1 MKLDNNRGVKMKEII
16 NFYKGLNTLE
26 LMIICTFIVLFVF
39 LIIFSIVLVRK
50 NKALINRISELEEA
64 NKIDEDEPLVENYY
78 QEEDI
83 SNISNIEEVNSPNN
97 NEIFQEEKTDSD
109 GKEIYQKNVLNDI
122 VKQTSPV
129 SITTSSSDPE
139 NKKENYLESV
149 SKSLEE
155 HKETEPIELTNY
167 EQQQEDDAIIS
178 YQELLGSQDKLYN
191 ITDEEEDSPFIEE
204 LKSFRKSL

>member
-1 MKLDNNRGVKMKEII
+1 MKEII

-64 NKIDEDEPLVENYY
+64 NRIDEGEPLVENYY
-78 QEEDI
+78 QEED
-83 SNISNIEEVNSPNN
+83 ISNIEEVNSPNN

-178 YQELLGSQDKLYN
+178 YQELLGSQEKLYN

>member
-1 MKLDNNRGVKMKEII
+1 MKEII

-64 NKIDEDEPLVENYY
+64 NRIDEDEPLVENYY

-83 SNISNIEEVNSPNN
+83 SNIKEVNSPNN

-155 HKETEPIELTNY
+155 HKETEPSELTNY

>member
-64 NKIDEDEPLVENYY
+64 NRIDEDEPLVENYY

>member
-1 MKLDNNRGVKMKEII
+1 MKEII

-64 NKIDEDEPLVENYY
+64 NRIDEGEPLVENYY

-149 SKSLEE
+149 SKNLEE

>member
-1 MKLDNNRGVKMKEII
+1 MKLDNNRGVKIKEII

-64 NKIDEDEPLVENYY
+64 NRIDEDEPLVENYY

-83 SNISNIEEVNSPNN
+83 SNIKEVNSPNN
-97 NEIFQEEKTDSD
+97 NEIFQEEKTDID

-155 HKETEPIELTNY
+155 HKETEPIELINY

>member
-1 MKLDNNRGVKMKEII
+1 MKEII

-64 NKIDEDEPLVENYY
+64 NRIDEDEPLVENYY

-83 SNISNIEEVNSPNN
+83 SNIKEVNSPNN
-97 NEIFQEEKTDSD
+97 NEIFQEEKTDID

-155 HKETEPIELTNY
+155 HKETEPIELINY

>member
-64 NKIDEDEPLVENYY
+64 NRIDEDEPLVENYY

-83 SNISNIEEVNSPNN
+83 SNIKEVNSPNN

>member
-1 MKLDNNRGVKMKEII
+1 MKEII

-64 NKIDEDEPLVENYY
+64 NRIYEGEPLVENYY
-78 QEEDI
+78 QEED
-83 SNISNIEEVNSPNN
+83 ISNIEEVNSPNN

>member
-1 MKLDNNRGVKMKEII
+1 MKEII

-39 LIIFSIVLVRK
+39 LIILSIVLVRK

-64 NKIDEDEPLVENYY
+64 NRIDEDEPLAETYY

-83 SNISNIEEVNSPNN
+83 SNISNIEEVNSQNN

-109 GKEIYQKNVLNDI
+109 GKEIYQKNVLDDI

-129 SITTSSSDPE
+129 SITPSSSDPE

-155 HKETEPIELTNY
+155 HQETEPIELTNY

-178 YQELLGSQDKLYN
+178 YQELLGSQDKMYN

>member
-64 NKIDEDEPLVENYY
+64 NRIDEDEPLVENYY

-83 SNISNIEEVNSPNN
+83 SNISNIKEVNSPNN

>member
-1 MKLDNNRGVKMKEII
+1 MKEII

-64 NKIDEDEPLVENYY
+64 NRIDEGEPLVENYY
-78 QEEDI
+78 QEED
-83 SNISNIEEVNSPNN
+83 ISNIEEVNSPNN

-167 EQQQEDDAIIS
+167 ELQQEDDAIIS

>member
-1 MKLDNNRGVKMKEII
+1 MKEII

-64 NKIDEDEPLVENYY
+64 NRIDEDEPLVENYY

-83 SNISNIEEVNSPNN
+83 SNISNIEEVKSPNN

>member
-1 MKLDNNRGVKMKEII
+1 MKEII

-26 LMIICTFIVLFVF
+26 LMIICTFIVPFVF

-64 NKIDEDEPLVENYY
+64 NRIDEGEPLVENYY

>member
-1 MKLDNNRGVKMKEII
+1 MKEII

-64 NKIDEDEPLVENYY
+64 NRIDEDEPLVENYY

-83 SNISNIEEVNSPNN
+83 SNIKEVNNPNN

>member
-1 MKLDNNRGVKMKEII
+1 MKEII

-39 LIIFSIVLVRK
+39 LIILSIVLVRK

-64 NKIDEDEPLVENYY
+64 NRIDEDEPLAETYY

-83 SNISNIEEVNSPNN
+83 SNISNIEEVNSQNN
-97 NEIFQEEKTDSD
+97 NEIFQEEKTESD
-109 GKEIYQKNVLNDI
+109 GKEIYQKNVLDDI

-129 SITTSSSDPE
+129 SITPSSSDPE

-178 YQELLGSQDKLYN
+178 YQELLGSQDKMYN

>member
-1 MKLDNNRGVKMKEII
+1 MKEII

-64 NKIDEDEPLVENYY
+64 NRIEEDEQLVENYY
-78 QEEDI
+78 QKEDI
-83 SNISNIEEVNSPNN
+83 SNISNIEEANNQNN
-97 NEIFQEEKTDSD
+97 NEIFQEEKINSD
-109 GKEIYQKNVLNDI
+109 RKEIYQKNVLDDI
-122 VKQTSPV
+122 VKQTSPI
-129 SITTSSSDPE
+129 SITTSSSNPE

-178 YQELLGSQDKLYN
+178 YQELLGSQDKMYN

>member
-64 NKIDEDEPLVENYY
+64 NRIDEGEPLVENYY
-78 QEEDI
+78 QEED
-83 SNISNIEEVNSPNN
+83 ISNIEEVNSPNN

>member
-1 MKLDNNRGVKMKEII
+1 MKEII
-16 NFYKGLNTLE
+16 NFYKGLNPLE

-139 NKKENYLESV
+139 NKKENYLESI

>member
-64 NKIDEDEPLVENYY
+64 NIIDEDEPLVENYY

-83 SNISNIEEVNSPNN
+83 SNIKEVNSPNN
-97 NEIFQEEKTDSD
+97 NEIFQEEKTDID
-109 GKEIYQKNVLNDI
+109 GKEI
-122 VKQTSPV
+122 
-129 SITTSSSDPE
+129 
-139 NKKENYLESV
+139 
-149 SKSLEE
+149 
-155 HKETEPIELTNY
+155 
-167 EQQQEDDAIIS
+167 
-178 YQELLGSQDKLYN
+178 
-191 ITDEEEDSPFIEE
+191 
-204 LKSFRKSL
+204 

>member
-1 MKLDNNRGVKMKEII
+1 MKEII

-64 NKIDEDEPLVENYY
+64 NRIDEDEPLVENYY

-83 SNISNIEEVNSPNN
+83 SNIKEVNSPNN

-129 SITTSSSDPE
+129 SITTSSSGPE

>member
-1 MKLDNNRGVKMKEII
+1 M
-16 NFYKGLNTLE
+16 TW
-26 LMIICTFIVLFVF
+26 
-39 LIIFSIVLVRK
+39 
-50 NKALINRISELEEA
+50 
-64 NKIDEDEPLVENYY
+64 
-78 QEEDI
+78 
-83 SNISNIEEVNSPNN
+83 
-97 NEIFQEEKTDSD
+97 EIFQEEKTDSD

>member
-1 MKLDNNRGVKMKEII
+1 MKEII

-39 LIIFSIVLVRK
+39 LIILSIVLVRK

-64 NKIDEDEPLVENYY
+64 NRIDEDEPLAETYY

-83 SNISNIEEVNSPNN
+83 SNISNIEEVNSQNN
-97 NEIFQEEKTDSD
+97 NEIFQEEKTDND
-109 GKEIYQKNVLNDI
+109 GKEIYQKNVLDDI

>member
-1 MKLDNNRGVKMKEII
+1 MKEII

-64 NKIDEDEPLVENYY
+64 NRIDEGEPLVENYY
-78 QEEDI
+78 QEED
-83 SNISNIEEVNSPNN
+83 ISNIEEVNSPNN
-97 NEIFQEEKTDSD
+97 NEIFQEEKTDID

>member
-1 MKLDNNRGVKMKEII
+1 MKEII

-64 NKIDEDEPLVENYY
+64 NRIDEGEPLVENYY

-83 SNISNIEEVNSPNN
+83 SNIKEVNSPNN
-97 NEIFQEEKTDSD
+97 NEIFQEEKTDID

>member
-1 MKLDNNRGVKMKEII
+1 MKEII

-64 NKIDEDEPLVENYY
+64 NRIDEDEPLVENYY

-83 SNISNIEEVNSPNN
+83 SNIKEVNSPNN

-155 HKETEPIELTNY
+155 RKETEPIELTNY

-178 YQELLGSQDKLYN
+178 SQELLGSQDKLYN

>member
-1 MKLDNNRGVKMKEII
+1 MKEII

-64 NKIDEDEPLVENYY
+64 NRIDEDEPLVENYY

-83 SNISNIEEVNSPNN
+83 SNIKEVNSPNN
-97 NEIFQEEKTDSD
+97 NEIFQEEKTDID

-155 HKETEPIELTNY
+155 HKETEPIKLTN
-167 EQQQEDDAIIS
+167 
-178 YQELLGSQDKLYN
+178 
-191 ITDEEEDSPFIEE
+191 
-204 LKSFRKSL
+204 

>member
-1 MKLDNNRGVKMKEII
+1 MKEII

-64 NKIDEDEPLVENYY
+64 NRIDEDEPLVENYY

-83 SNISNIEEVNSPNN
+83 SNIKEVNSTNN

>member
-1 MKLDNNRGVKMKEII
+1 MKEII

-50 NKALINRISELEEA
+50 NKALINRISDLEEA
-64 NKIDEDEPLVENYY
+64 NRIDEDEPLVENYY

-83 SNISNIEEVNSPNN
+83 SNIKEVNSPNN

-167 EQQQEDDAIIS
+167 EQQEDDAIIS

>member
-1 MKLDNNRGVKMKEII
+1 MKEII

>member
-1 MKLDNNRGVKMKEII
+1 MKEII

-64 NKIDEDEPLVENYY
+64 NRIDEDEPLVENYY

-83 SNISNIEEVNSPNN
+83 SNIKEVNSPNN

>member
-1 MKLDNNRGVKMKEII
+1 MKEII

-26 LMIICTFIVLFVF
+26 LMIICTFIILFVF

-64 NKIDEDEPLVENYY
+64 NRIDEDEPLVENYY

-83 SNISNIEEVNSPNN
+83 SNIKEVNSPNN

>member
-1 MKLDNNRGVKMKEII
+1 MKEII

-64 NKIDEDEPLVENYY
+64 NRIDDDEPLVENYY

>member
-1 MKLDNNRGVKMKEII
+1 MKEII

-39 LIIFSIVLVRK
+39 LIILSIVLVRK

-64 NKIDEDEPLVENYY
+64 NRIDEDEPLAETYY

-83 SNISNIEEVNSPNN
+83 SNISNVEEVNSQNN

-109 GKEIYQKNVLNDI
+109 GKEIYQKNVLDDI

-129 SITTSSSDPE
+129 SITPSSSDPE

-155 HKETEPIELTNY
+155 HQETEPIELTNY

-178 YQELLGSQDKLYN
+178 YQELLGSQDKMYN

>member
-1 MKLDNNRGVKMKEII
+1 MKEII

-64 NKIDEDEPLVENYY
+64 NRIDEDEPLVENYY

-83 SNISNIEEVNSPNN
+83 SNIKEVNSPNN
-97 NEIFQEEKTDSD
+97 NEIFQEEKTDID

-155 HKETEPIELTNY
+155 RKETEPIELINY

>member
-64 NKIDEDEPLVENYY
+64 NRIDEGEPLVENYY

>member
-64 NKIDEDEPLVENYY
+64 NRIDEDEPLVENYY

-83 SNISNIEEVNSPNN
+83 SNIKEVNSPNN
-97 NEIFQEEKTDSD
+97 NEIFQEEKTDID

-155 HKETEPIELTNY
+155 HKETEPIELINY

>member
-1 MKLDNNRGVKMKEII
+1 MKEII

-39 LIIFSIVLVRK
+39 LIILSIVLVRK

-64 NKIDEDEPLVENYY
+64 NRIDEDEPLAETYY

-83 SNISNIEEVNSPNN
+83 SNISNIEEVNSQNN
-97 NEIFQEEKTDSD
+97 NEIFQEEKTDND
-109 GKEIYQKNVLNDI
+109 GKEIYQKNVLDDI

-129 SITTSSSDPE
+129 SITPSSSDPE

-155 HKETEPIELTNY
+155 HQETEPIELTNY

-178 YQELLGSQDKLYN
+178 YQELLGSQDKMYN